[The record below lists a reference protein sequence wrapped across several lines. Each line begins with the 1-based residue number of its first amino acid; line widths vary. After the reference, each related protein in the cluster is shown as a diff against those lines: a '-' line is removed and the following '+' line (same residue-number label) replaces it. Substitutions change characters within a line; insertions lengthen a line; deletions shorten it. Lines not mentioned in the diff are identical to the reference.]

1 MFTTVEDIAVDFVSQ
16 LHPEDLEAIA
26 TNFSSYEP
34 MVRIW
39 SETGIMRAIRNE
51 YGLWWDNPLT
61 EKWRTDEA
69 GRDIRDGVDFS
80 EDHPD
85 NVSSVI
91 YKRVKEL
98 TKARLAQE

>member
-1 MFTTVEDIAVDFVSQ
+1 MLSTIEEIAQDLVSQ
-16 LHPEDLEAIA
+16 LHQDDIEAIA
-26 TNFSSYEP
+26 TEFSSYEP

-85 NVSSVI
+85 NVSSII
-91 YKRVKEL
+91 YKRVEELAKERML
-98 TKARLAQE
+98 G